1 MAFGLC
7 GLKTTR
13 TAGDSR
19 HYQRADVPVALIP
32 AGEEMRDVA
41 VHHCVRLLEVMG
53 THGSDNSQI
62 DRGVRTAI
70 SQIRIVLS
78 KV

>member
-1 MAFGLC
+1 MAVGLC

-13 TAGDSR
+13 TAGDPR
-19 HYQRADVPVALIP
+19 YYQRTDIPVALIP
-32 AGEEMRDVA
+32 AGEEMRDIA
-41 VHHCVRLLEVMG
+41 VHHCVRLLEIMG

-78 KV
+78 EV